1 MKFGLFVYCTIGRRS
16 ELEQGMAGRK
26 PELYQRMLEELARL
40 AVFSEDRGYFSF
52 GHPEH
57 HLQIEGFQVSN
68 NPTHYGNVHR
78 SKQQKSRSN
87 YLLFCFKHSQPFE
100 NRRSD
105 LHHG

>member
-1 MKFGLFVYCTIGRRS
+1 
-16 ELEQGMAGRK
+16 MAGK
-26 PELYQRMLEELARL
+26 NSVLYRRL
-40 AVFSEDRGYFSF
+40 LDEIAEYVRFADESGYAGW